1 MKRSGL
7 LLGTKIGLSFSGNS
21 MILLPCGT
29 QFLQHVPT
37 GAVSRGSSAA
47 RIPSPEELCAQ
58 EIFLFPLLPGV

>member
-1 MKRSGL
+1 
-7 LLGTKIGLSFSGNS
+7 
-21 MILLPCGT
+21 MILLPSGT

-37 GAVSRGSSAA
+37 GAVSCGGSAA